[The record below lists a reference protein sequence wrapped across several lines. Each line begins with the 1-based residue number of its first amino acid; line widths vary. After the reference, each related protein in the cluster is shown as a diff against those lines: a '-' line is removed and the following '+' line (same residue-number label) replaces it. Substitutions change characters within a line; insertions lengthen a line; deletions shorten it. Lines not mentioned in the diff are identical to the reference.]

1 MEQIRRMRGGAQSHL
16 MRCSDGKDHNL
27 YFVVK
32 FQNNPQHARVLVNEL
47 LGNRIARR
55 MGLPVPRVEVVK
67 VDPDLIRWTPALC
80 IEMPRSSTPCCPGLQ
95 FGSCHPGDPRR
106 MTLHDF
112 LPDELLREVKNIH
125 DFAGMLV
132 FDKWTCNTNGRQ
144 TLFFRETENG
154 VRPHSPGG
162 DGHRMIANAASA
174 SASHATSR
182 ATSLAASSPTPS
194 PAGTAEDGK
203 YSTVMIDQGFCF
215 NAGEW
220 NYPDAP
226 LRGLYARNRV
236 YEGVTGMESFRP
248 WIRRVENFTDRVL
261 EEFAKE
267 IPPEWYYDDF
277 DALKRLLEQLLRR
290 IKRLEELILDAKRS
304 NRQPFPNWR

>member
-1 MEQIRRMRGGAQSHL
+1 MKFLAFRASPSVWCITRMIRAMEQIRRMRGGAQSHL

-144 TLFFRETENG
+144 TLFYREIDNG
-154 VRPHSPGG
+154 HGSPGG
-162 DGHRMIANAASA
+162 NGHRTS
-174 SASHATSR
+174 ATSHP
-182 ATSLAASSPTPS
+182 TSYSTSPTPGAS
-194 PAGTAEDGK
+194 PTDTTMEGK

-226 LRGLYARNRV
+226 LRGVFGRNDVYACITSWDTFEPWLSRI
-236 YEGVTGMESFRP
+236 ESFP
-248 WIRRVENFTDRVL
+248 ESSLWPLAE
-261 EEFAKE
+261 E
-267 IPPEWYYDDF
+267 IPPEWYGGASDE
-277 DALKRLLEQLLRR
+277 LERLLTRLLTRR
-290 IKRLEELILDAKRS
+290 ERVR
-304 NRQPFPNWR
+304 

>member
-1 MEQIRRMRGGAQSHL
+1 MVYAKEQIRRMRGGAQSHL
-16 MRCSDGKDHNL
+16 MRCSDGKADDL
-27 YFVVK
+27 YYVVK
-32 FQNNPQHARVLVNEL
+32 FQNNPQHSRVLVNEL

-55 MGLPVPRVEVVK
+55 MGLPVPPVGIVK
-67 VDPDLIRWTPALC
+67 VDAELIRWTPALC
-80 IEMPRSSTPCCPGLQ
+80 IEMPRSTTPCCPGLQ
-95 FGSCHPGDPRR
+95 FGSSHPGDPRR

-112 LPDELLREVKNIH
+112 LPDELLREVTNVD

-144 TLFFRETENG
+144 TLFFHESHNGGG
-154 VRPHSPGG
+154 VRSPSGASPSPGSFG
-162 DGHRMIANAASA
+162 GRRS
-174 SASHATSR
+174 
-182 ATSLAASSPTPS
+182 
-194 PAGTAEDGK
+194 

-236 YEGVTGMESFRP
+236 YESVTGMESFGR
-248 WIRRVENFTDRVL
+248 WITR
-261 EEFAKE
+261 AKKLGARDFDEMINE
-267 IPPEWYYDDF
+267 IPPEWYYDDR
-277 DALKRLLEQLLRR
+277 DALLRLVEQLQRR
-290 IKRLEELILDAKRS
+290 ADRIEELILEAKRS

>member
-32 FQNNPQHARVLVNEL
+32 FQNNPQHSRVLVNEL

-55 MGLPVPRVEVVK
+55 MGLPVPRVDIVK
-67 VDPDLIRWTPALC
+67 VEADLIRWTPALC
-80 IEMPRSSTPCCPGLQ
+80 IEMPRSTTPCCAGLQ
-95 FGSCHPGDPRR
+95 FGSAHPGDPRR
-106 MTLHDF
+106 MALHDF
-112 LPDELLREVKNIH
+112 LPDEQLREVKNIH

-144 TLFFRETENG
+144 TLFYRESESG
-154 VRPHSPGG
+154 DGHGSPGG
-162 DGHRMIANAASA
+162 NGHRMN
-174 SASHATSR
+174 TS
-182 ATSLAASSPTPS
+182 AASSPIPS
-194 PAGTAEDGK
+194 SSTAGAEGR

-236 YEGVTGMESFRP
+236 YEGVTGMESFGP
-248 WIRRVENFTDRVL
+248 WIRRIENFTDRTL

-267 IPPEWYYDDF
+267 VPPEWYCDDF

-290 IKRLEELILDAKRS
+290 VKRVEELILDAKRS

>member
-1 MEQIRRMRGGAQSHL
+1 MIRAMEQIRRMRGGAQSHL
-16 MRCSDGKDHNL
+16 MRCSNGKDHDL

-32 FQNNPQHARVLVNEL
+32 FQNNPQHSRILANEL
-47 LGNRIARR
+47 LANRIARR
-55 MGLPVPRVEVVK
+55 MGLPVPPVEIVK
-67 VDPDLIRWTPALC
+67 VERDLIRWTPALC

-95 FGSCHPGDPRR
+95 FGSAHPGDPRH

-112 LPDELLREVKNIH
+112 LPDEQLREVVNIT

-132 FDKWTCNTNGRQ
+132 FDKWLCNTNGRQ
-144 TLFFRETENG
+144 TLFFRKSENSG
-154 VRPHSPGG
+154 GHRGGYRDTVSPESATSPGSVMEYE
-162 DGHRMIANAASA
+162 R
-174 SASHATSR
+174 
-182 ATSLAASSPTPS
+182 
-194 PAGTAEDGK
+194 

-236 YEGVTGMESFRP
+236 YEGVIGMETFDP
-248 WIRRVENFTDRVL
+248 WIRRVKNISGRVL

-267 IPPEWYYDDF
+267 VPPEWYYDDF
-277 DALKRLLEQLLRR
+277 DALQRLLEQLLRR
-290 IKRLEELILDAKRS
+290 VDRLEELILDAKRS

>member
-32 FQNNPQHARVLVNEL
+32 FQNNPQHSRILVNEL
-47 LGNRIARR
+47 LGNRIAAR
-55 MGLPVPRVEVVK
+55 MGLPVPRVEIVK
-67 VDPDLIRWTPALC
+67 VEPDLIRWTPALC

-95 FGSCHPGDPRR
+95 FGSGHPGDPRR

-112 LPDELLREVKNIH
+112 LPDELLREVKNVH

-144 TLFFRETENG
+144 TLFFRERENG
-154 VRPHSPGG
+154 RRIPGSYG
-162 DGHRMIANAASA
+162 DRLGANAS
-174 SASHATSR
+174 
-182 ATSLAASSPTPS
+182 PS
-194 PAGTAEDGK
+194 PSPSAVGSDGR

-236 YEGVTGMESFRP
+236 YESVTGMESFGE
-248 WIRRVENFTDRVL
+248 WLRRIENFTDRVL

-267 IPPEWYYDDF
+267 VPPEWYYDDF

-290 IKRLEELILDAKRS
+290 AKRVEELILDAKRS